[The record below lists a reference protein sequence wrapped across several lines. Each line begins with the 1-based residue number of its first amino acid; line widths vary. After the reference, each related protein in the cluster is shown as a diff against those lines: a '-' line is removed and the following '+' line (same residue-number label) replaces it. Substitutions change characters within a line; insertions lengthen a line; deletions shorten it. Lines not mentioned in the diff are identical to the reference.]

1 MAETVPTTNT
11 EENKPKWKE
20 FFEGIFGKIKDVF
33 KNIKDKL
40 PNFGSK
46 KMQLCYQMMQEMEN
60 AVDELIKKDEITD
73 ERLAQVY
80 SVVSDLSQHVAD
92 LNPDN
97 VDRYVE
103 SIQQAG
109 RKISDIVK
117 DGAYF
122 TKESMEEAVGAV
134 FSPEEQQHVNVFITS
149 DNHVLLNGISGDY
162 MLKPT
167 GNIYMLERVSEEE
180 RKKIDFSAL
189 DKVNPRGS
197 LGDTVT
203 DALQKSLNRAN
214 LELAGMS
221 DQLRYA
227 EILKNLTD
235 GKCQGSPSGIYSMFD
250 KEQGTFLIENNEK
263 HNMISIKIENGQAN
277 IYFHESSRYFV
288 SSQQGVLVGNI
299 TQDNIGNGY
308 ARINATT
315 TDWNKAGLDK
325 ETQAMVK
332 ELLQSEYARAA
343 LISYGDSAAEDLI
356 KNTAGKE
363 SRLNRTGQ
371 QKAGKFANEMKSLI
385 KDENISVNV
394 LKSEKGIAV
403 QMNFIDGHDKATYY
417 VNFTRNGELAGYSYQ
432 NDNGAVAVM
441 TKNGTVLDEKIAN
454 TESFRKMTGMI
465 ATAVERVNMTFD
477 GNMYIPKARVDN
489 IPITVAE
496 KRQPVLYSEE
506 RLRKDLGDE
515 KFEQATEVFRK
526 LIDRVELP
534 CTSPDGTEDGYY
546 SEIRGMPEEEKDK
559 FVRET
564 GLLLKKNENILQMND
579 QQLRAVAYYACKN
592 QPRQYMQILNFE
604 SFATGCME
612 AVHDVRSQ
620 KSGMEVGAKIMSSL
634 IMEQN
639 IRREQDLRND
649 YQNVFDMSR
658 TEADFIPEE
667 QEQIL
672 NNMMT
677 EQTLNNMMTQHIEPA
692 DAEPELN
699 YMPVREPAE
708 WIRIQQLDNEFHNL
722 ILNIQQNPMPIEY
735 VYSDSIPPVES
746 AIVKYA
752 QEKGIIVPDDNK
764 LVLNENFA
772 AQMQNALPMEARQF
786 AEQNQEII
794 PLPMP
799 EPAPEYQQE
808 PEFYQPDI
816 PDMFEH

>member
-1 MAETVPTTNT
+1 M
-11 EENKPKWKE
+11 K
-20 FFEGIFGKIKDVF
+20 F
-33 KNIKDKL
+33 K
-40 PNFGSK
+40 
-46 KMQLCYQMMQEMEN
+46 
-60 AVDELIKKDEITD
+60 
-73 ERLAQVY
+73 
-80 SVVSDLSQHVAD
+80 H
-92 LNPDN
+92 
-97 VDRYVE
+97 
-103 SIQQAG
+103 
-109 RKISDIVK
+109 
-117 DGAYF
+117 
-122 TKESMEEAVGAV
+122 
-134 FSPEEQQHVNVFITS
+134 
-149 DNHVLLNGISGDY
+149 
-162 MLKPT
+162 
-167 GNIYMLERVSEEE
+167 
-180 RKKIDFSAL
+180 
-189 DKVNPRGS
+189 
-197 LGDTVT
+197 
-203 DALQKSLNRAN
+203 
-214 LELAGMS
+214 
-221 DQLRYA
+221 
-227 EILKNLTD
+227 
-235 GKCQGSPSGIYSMFD
+235 
-250 KEQGTFLIENNEK
+250 
-263 HNMISIKIENGQAN
+263 
-277 IYFHESSRYFV
+277 
-288 SSQQGVLVGNI
+288 
-299 TQDNIGNGY
+299 GY
-308 ARINATT
+308 
-315 TDWNKAGLDK
+315 
-325 ETQAMVK
+325 
-332 ELLQSEYARAA
+332 
-343 LISYGDSAAEDLI
+343 
-356 KNTAGKE
+356 
-363 SRLNRTGQ
+363 
-371 QKAGKFANEMKSLI
+371 
-385 KDENISVNV
+385 
-394 LKSEKGIAV
+394 
-403 QMNFIDGHDKATYY
+403 DKAAYN

-432 NDNGAVAVM
+432 NDNGAIAVM
-441 TKNGTVLDEKIAN
+441 TKNGTVLDEKIAG
-454 TESFRKMTGMI
+454 TESFRKMTGI
-465 ATAVERVNMTFD
+465 ISAAVERVNMTFD
-477 GNMYIPKARVDN
+477 ENMYIPKARVDN

-506 RLRKDLGDE
+506 QLRKDLGDE
-515 KFEQATEVFRK
+515 KFEQSAEVLRI
-526 LIDRVELP
+526 LIDRVALP

-612 AVHDVRSQ
+612 AVHDVNNK

-672 NNMMT
+672 NNMMGEHT
-677 EQTLNNMMTQHIEPA
+677 EPA

-735 VYSDSIPPVES
+735 IYSDLISPVDS

-772 AQMQNALPMEARQF
+772 TQMQNALPMEARQF

-799 EPAPEYQQE
+799 EPAPEYQPE
-808 PEFYQPDI
+808 PEFYQPDV